1 MSAWSADSPPV
12 PAPSRRR
19 RPLSEL
25 LAGRV
30 KQKYKPER
38 EQKLQEAA
46 VFLLKRH
53 QNLNDL
59 FLEVGGIQCKKT
71 LCFTSLI
78 DHEISGVPGTHSKSF
93 IVSTVQEQAS
103 KLGVPVGILSAR
115 TAASS
120 LEQLCQVPEGSRQ
133 AALLNLEQRKKLSS
147 LLDIVQDL
155 LERGLF
161 CRVSFCQELWKVQH
175 SLVLEAVWQLHS
187 KSIIGLEELIESH
200 SDSQTV
206 VDWVYNNL
214 FLVCEQI
221 ENAIKE
227 VDVAEHILSDFM
239 RIFIQRG
246 FQKVPDLRRNV
257 ELEKMPQICIAVL
270 QKILTYILSA
280 LATEIQEESSTFK
293 TVKCWLN
300 MFRCSV
306 YGSMVSPDSLQKFFS
321 YTLTQILIYNPVL
334 KVCDAV
340 QRQKDWSFA
349 RTCPLL
355 TTLYRRLFVIFNPK
369 LLIEHLQEVLETHE
383 VNWQLVLSC
392 VSTLVVCLAE
402 AQQLVK
408 DFLAHLMIKA
418 FESYDLESMIT
429 AFLIARQAAL
439 EGPSVFI
446 PYAEWF
452 KVSFGNVS
460 GYHGCSKKALVFL
473 FKFLSDLVPFEAP
486 QYMKI
491 HILHPPLVPVKYRSL
506 LMEYITLAKTRLAD
520 LKVAMEDMG
529 LYEDL
534 SSTKE
539 VIEPHCQAQQDV
551 EKAIQVFEQTGK
563 IPVTVME
570 ASIFRKPYYV
580 SRFLPALLIPR
591 VLPGTPDSRM
601 VFIDSL
607 RRADKL
613 PPNLYSN
620 YLQACSTAEERQL
633 EDQVMKMESG
643 NAGEPLEQLK
653 GELED
658 LRSLIINPANYD
670 ALSAQ
675 IAVISEKLKVVLG
688 DRDDSGIETS
698 RIHLHFHSAKL
709 GQGEQKVSMKY
720 LQGCW
725 PSLFV
730 KMICGHRHLLPALFA
745 RFYQLIYH
753 QGECLSDIHVLGLA
767 ALAVHLNES
776 KSLVPE
782 LVLGSSAHAKTQLVT
797 EFWENLL
804 SCRSQKSFSI
814 CIRFCVAAISY
825 TLCKFSSHSYDVLC
839 DCLPAGLVK
848 KVQFVV
854 LRMYLEARGTICQE
868 DDVDLPWQ
876 NLSSSSIDWK
886 KAALC
891 LWKQKN
897 FQKLLK
903 EKQFQLTYRDWLL
916 FEMEVKPDNDI
927 ISDSERQYFHHWA
940 LYQQYLPESSVAGGC
955 DGDLEKACS
964 ILVETMVDF
973 CLRSS
978 SCPPLENSESS
989 ICGNILNRD
998 ILSRLQEMVLELE
1011 LERWRGP
1018 SFGPSDDGGHFT
1030 FRIFQ
1035 KRLQAIE
1042 NDSTVGKRL
1051 LKQQELLVYK
1061 SILMGLPPSVLI
1073 STHVSGW
1080 QRSLHCEDFFHF
1092 VNNELKNISPR
1103 ECALAHDIII
1113 HFFRGL
1119 LSACLNCKDPSK
1131 EVNLILTACQTHC
1144 PIILSS
1150 AVLWWPRLEPVLQCQ
1165 WKRHFK
1171 TALPQEVAHIA
1182 TCQQFARSFLP
1193 AEAALSFKHCT
1204 PWIAAV
1210 SVHFAVHQQ
1219 GDPETTKQVLK
1230 KLVCEGEELLVSFFF
1245 FSLMGLLSSYLAP
1258 NEGMNSQ
1265 KSLDVCAEVLG
1276 CLEKRK
1282 LSWLVLFQLT
1292 KKENSSN
1299 GRYQI
1304 LQHLA
1309 SDQYLRLLPFA
1320 FYSLVAYFDDDLFNR
1335 EHAFPYVT
1343 VDMYLKLVQLFVA
1356 GETSVIS
1363 AKAHLSPEHGKQC
1376 SIFYKIKPKTSSSP
1390 SLLSDTSIG
1399 GSFRIDNKSTSVS
1412 ASLIT
1417 KMSKKKLFKLN
1428 GGNVKIFTWGFYPS
1442 LHIKMFRFKS

>member
-1 MSAWSADSPPV
+1 MSAGPADSPLV
-12 PAPSRRR
+12 PATSRRR

-30 KQKYKPER
+30 NKQKYKPER

-46 VFLLKRH
+46 VYLLKRH

-120 LEQLCQVPEGSRQ
+120 LEQLCQAPEGSRQ
-133 AALLNLEQRKKLSS
+133 AALLNSEQRKKLSS
-147 LLDIVQDL
+147 LLDIAQDL
-155 LERGLF
+155 LEHGLF

-187 KSIIGLEELIESH
+187 KSVIGLEELIESH

-206 VDWVYNNL
+206 VDWVFNNL

-227 VDVAEHILSDFM
+227 VDIAEHILSDFM

-300 MFRCSV
+300 IFKCSV

-369 LLIEHLQEVLETHE
+369 VLIEHLQEVLETHE

-408 DFLAHLMIKA
+408 DLLAHLMIKA

-539 VIEPHCQAQQDV
+539 VTEPHCQAQQDV

-633 EDQVMKMESG
+633 E
-643 NAGEPLEQLK
+643 
-653 GELED
+653 
-658 LRSLIINPANYD
+658 
-670 ALSAQ
+670 AL
-675 IAVISEKLKVVLG
+675 LN
-688 DRDDSGIETS
+688 IE
-698 RIHLHFHSAKL
+698 R
-709 GQGEQKVSMKY
+709 
-720 LQGCW
+720 QGCW

-730 KMICGHRHLLPALFA
+730 KMICGHRHHLPVLFA

-782 LVLGSSAHAKTQLVT
+782 LVLGTSVHAKTHLVT

-825 TLCKFSSHSYDVLC
+825 ALCKFSSHSYDVLC

-848 KVQFVV
+848 KVQFFV

-868 DDVDLPWQ
+868 DVVDLPWK
-876 NLSSSSIDWK
+876 NLSSPSVDWK

-891 LWKQKN
+891 LWKQKK

-927 ISDSERQYFHHWA
+927 LSDAERQYFHQWA
-940 LYQQYLPESSVAGGC
+940 LYQQYLPESSVTGGC
-955 DGDLEKACS
+955 DGDLEKGCS

-989 ICGNILNRD
+989 ICGNIVNRD

-1018 SFGPSDDGGHFT
+1018 SFGPSDDGGHFM

-1035 KRLQAIE
+1035 KRLQSIE
-1042 NDSTVGKRL
+1042 NGSTIGERL

-1119 LSACLNCKDPSK
+1119 LSACLNCKEPSK

-1171 TALPQEVAHIA
+1171 TVLPQEIAHLA

-1193 AEAALSFKHCT
+1193 SEAALSFKPCT
-1204 PWIAAV
+1204 PWIAAA

-1219 GDPETTKQVLK
+1219 GDLETTKKALK
-1230 KLVCEGEELLVSFFF
+1230 KLGCEGEELLVSLFF

-1265 KSLDVCAEVLG
+1265 KSLDICAEVLG

-1282 LSWLVLFQLT
+1282 LSWLLLFQLT
-1292 KKENSSN
+1292 KKENASN

-1304 LQHLA
+1304 LLHLA

-1335 EHAFPYVT
+1335 EQAFPYVA

-1363 AKAHLSPEHGKQC
+1363 AKAHLSPEHGKQVD
-1376 SIFYKIKPKTSSSP
+1376 P
-1390 SLLSDTSIG
+1390 LG
-1399 GSFRIDNKSTSVS
+1399 
-1412 ASLIT
+1412 LIT
-1417 KMSKKKLFKLN
+1417 KARMFLLHSLPQCPRRSFSSLMELLATCEKFDPEVKAALLSSQQSPEDGDLYSEPLLF
-1428 GGNVKIFTWGFYPS
+1428 
-1442 LHIKMFRFKS
+1442 